1 MFRLQLFY
9 LITLLFLAGCQEGA
23 KKEGVIASPSFYH
36 WKTNFNPTAYEL
48 GILQQNHVQNICLR
62 FFDVAWDATYSKP
75 TPVAQVRIVD
85 TAIIS
90 SRQVHIIPTVFITN
104 ECIRYIRPE
113 QCKALA
119 ENIHQLISSIITVN
133 TIDSV
138 PEIQIDC
145 DWTAATKEKYFSILS
160 ELQRL
165 DSIHVY
171 SATIRLFQVKYKDAA
186 GIPPVK
192 KGLLMCYNMGNLK
205 DPATRNSILD
215 PVDLQKYTGSLQDY
229 PLPLD
234 VALPMFSWYVLF
246 RGNTYKGLLQ
256 SPGID
261 SIRPV
266 LKEIAKNRFEV
277 QKDTS
282 WNNIVFKKGDL
293 LRYENSSF
301 EDIIK
306 AAGIIR
312 EKLNNRQPRLSLY
325 HLDSITLS
333 KYSAHEME
341 AIFRSLD

>member
-1 MFRLQLFY
+1 MLRFRSFYFMTLF
-9 LITLLFLAGCQEGA
+9 ILAGCQAGS
-23 KKEGVIASPSFYH
+23 KKEGITAAPSFYH
-36 WKTNFNPTAYEL
+36 WKTNFNPTQYEL
-48 GILQQNHVQNICLR
+48 GILQQSHVQNIYLR

-75 TPVAQVRIVD
+75 TPIAQVRITD
-85 TAIIS
+85 TAIVRNKQIS
-90 SRQVHIIPTVFITN
+90 IIPTVFITN

-113 QCKALA
+113 QCRALA
-119 ENIHQLISSIITVN
+119 KNIHQLIGSIAIAN
-133 TIDSV
+133 KIDSI

-145 DWTAATKEKYFSILS
+145 DWTAATREKYFSILS

-165 DSIHVY
+165 DTVHLF
-171 SATIRLFQVKYKDAA
+171 SATIRLFQVKYRETA

-215 PVDLQKYTGSLQDY
+215 PVDLRKYTGNLQDY

-234 VALPMFSWYVLF
+234 VALPLFSWYVLF
-246 RGNTYKGLLQ
+246 RENTYKGLLQ

-266 LKEIAKNRFEV
+266 LKEMGKNRFELK
-277 QKDTS
+277 KDTS
-282 WNNIVFKKGDL
+282 WNNIAFKKGDL
-293 LRYENSSF
+293 LRYENASF

-306 AAGIIR
+306 AANIIK

-325 HLDSITLS
+325 HLDSITLN